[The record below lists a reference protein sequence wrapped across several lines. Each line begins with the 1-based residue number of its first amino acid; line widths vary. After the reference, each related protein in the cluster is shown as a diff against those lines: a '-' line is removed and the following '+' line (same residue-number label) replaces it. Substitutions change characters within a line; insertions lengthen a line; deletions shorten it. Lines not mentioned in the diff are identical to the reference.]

1 MTAPP
6 DLREFDERIAE
17 SAGEKESAID
27 GQDFE
32 KAARLR
38 DDEKKLL
45 SERAEREKAEWKAA
59 TWTSSPRSTRS

>member
-6 DLREFDERIAE
+6 DLREFDEKIAR
-17 SAGEKESAID
+17 SPGEGRAID

-32 KAARLR
+32 GRALR
-38 DDEKKLL
+38 DDEKNLIPR
-45 SERAEREKAEWKAA
+45 SPARVEWRRAA